1 MLYKNEILQ
10 ALHQDLPKT
19 GFTWV
24 NLDYES
30 KTVQD
35 VILIDIKQFYPTII
49 LNALE
54 NNLIDTIPKI
64 NLEDTKNNLRWFLE
78 NKQLVKSQ
86 SETLYKNWLTRVN
99 TLYHKLKTPIPLIY
113 SELLYNDIISNNKDI
128 IYINV
133 DMIVLLNNNQI
144 VLNQIVLDKL
154 SQLYK
159 DVNLNQNEFVSVNK
173 LDWFLVKEK
182 HHYIYKIDN
191 VIKHNNIIKDK
202 ELNKLKKQIT
212 EDIRTIKLD
221 KLFNN

>member
-1 MLYKNEILQ
+1 MLYKDEILQ

-19 GFTWV
+19 GFNWI

-54 NNLIDTIPKI
+54 NNLIDNTPKI

-78 NKQLVKSQ
+78 NKQLIKSQ

-182 HHYIYKIDN
+182 HQYIYKLDN
-191 VIKHNNIIKDK
+191 VIKYPNIIKDN
-202 ELNKLKKQIT
+202 ELNSLKTQIT
-212 EDIRTIKLD
+212 EDIRTIKLN

>member
-1 MLYKNEILQ
+1 MLYKDEILQ

-19 GFTWV
+19 GFNWI

-54 NNLIDTIPKI
+54 NNLIDNTPKI

-78 NKQLVKSQ
+78 NKQLIKSQ

-182 HHYIYKIDN
+182 HQYIYKLDN
-191 VIKHNNIIKDK
+191 VIKYPNIIKDN
-202 ELNKLKKQIT
+202 ELNSLKTQIT

>member
-1 MLYKNEILQ
+1 MLYKDEILQ

-19 GFTWV
+19 GFNWI

-54 NNLIDTIPKI
+54 NNLIDNTPKI
-64 NLEDTKNNLRWFLE
+64 NLDDTKNNLRWFLE
-78 NKQLVKSQ
+78 NKQLIKSQ

-182 HHYIYKIDN
+182 HQYIYKLDN
-191 VIKHNNIIKDK
+191 VIKYPNIIKDN
-202 ELNKLKKQIT
+202 ELNSLKTQIT

>member
-1 MLYKNEILQ
+1 MLYKDEILQ
-10 ALHQDLPKT
+10 VLHQDLPKT
-19 GFTWV
+19 GFTWI

-54 NNLIDTIPKI
+54 NNLIDNTPKI

-86 SETLYKNWLTRVN
+86 SETLYRNWLTRVN

-133 DMIVLLNNNQI
+133 DIIVLLNNNQE
-144 VLNQIVLDKL
+144 VLDKL

-159 DVNLNQNEFVSVNK
+159 DTRLNQNDFVSVNK
-173 LDWFLVKEK
+173 LDWFLCQ
-182 HHYIYKIDN
+182 HSTQRINHYIYKIDN
-191 VIKHNNIIKDK
+191 VIKHNNIIKDN

>member
-1 MLYKNEILQ
+1 MLYKDQILQ
-10 ALHQDLPKT
+10 ALHQDLPAT

-54 NNLIDTIPKI
+54 NNLIDNTLKI

-78 NKQLVKSQ
+78 NKQLIKSQ

-144 VLNQIVLDKL
+144 VLDKL

-173 LDWFLVKEK
+173 LDWFLYQHSEQRIN
-182 HHYIYKIDN
+182 HYIYKLDN
-191 VIKHNNIIKDK
+191 VIKHPNIIKDN

>member
-1 MLYKNEILQ
+1 MLYKDEILQ

-19 GFTWV
+19 GFNWI

-54 NNLIDTIPKI
+54 NNLIDNTPKI

-78 NKQLVKSQ
+78 NKQLIKSQ

-182 HHYIYKIDN
+182 HQYIYKLDN
-191 VIKHNNIIKDK
+191 VIKYPNIIKDN